1 MPNYTPPDPL
11 QTNLNFKDEL
21 QSIDAHNLVL
31 NFGLDEIQEAS
42 LIAEIYTTFN
52 SEIFAE
58 SFTLN
63 LLDAELQTGFNA
75 EIEVLQGQFSQLV
88 CEVSSSF
95 IAIIE
100 ATRIDQFCT
109 IEANLNTSF
118 IPILNAQFDIN
129 FNLGV
134 FAELNAN
141 YQLTKQIFRNN
152 GLKFSK
158 PILKALNSAF
168 FYDHGLSITHESK
181 IKHDQASSLSHS
193 IKLIFE
199 ESTGLKSD
207 SCITWQDNQR
217 IKITKSLVFEESNKL
232 HIQRSKDWVELV
244 RKRKQFTYSFDVAH
258 HFEKQYQIDWDKGLE
273 LVMTCN
279 FAWDKAKPV
288 HYRKHS
294 ITPWPEPEKPQ
305 FEGDTDFNFV
315 CACTEFDAHNL
326 ILNFGVDDCI
336 PSIVNKNWWHIVNDV
351 SIVNTRTNEEIKVLN
366 GSYSTDRSRW
376 CWSYSLTVAEP
387 EMTKLEKGD
396 VLKINVNGNVH
407 MMMYEEYSKSQKFA
421 DTTYNLTG
429 RSQTALLESKYSP
442 LRSYLQENERTS
454 VQLAQAELDRV
465 NSETALDWQLIDE
478 LGWIVETESLSY
490 TNLAPIDAI
499 KLIAEAGGGFLYSEK
514 SSNTLSI
521 RPLYK
526 KTFWDTLNLDDYDR
540 NLPESIVIQHG
551 DSFEELLDFNAIT
564 LTNPRN
570 GNVGQI
576 RRRNTAGDILLEPV
590 SNPLFNAVSMGG
602 FGKAKLAK
610 SGNVE
615 SHDFDFPITHEIGE
629 CVPGEIL
636 AFNGEWWGIVDA
648 VSVSF
653 NYAVVSQSI
662 NVERTV
668 NE

>member
-1 MPNYTPPDPL
+1 MSDYTPPDAL
-11 QTNLNFKDEL
+11 KVFLNFTKEIKP
-21 QSIDAHNLVL
+21 IDSHNLVL
-31 NFGLDEIQEAS
+31 NFGAEDGFSYANISVDTSFKLTATGTVEPPIDIHGFANIQIDTGFVFKAVGTFDINHIVGVS
-42 LIAEIYTTFN
+42 FN
-52 SEIFAE
+52 SEFRHQKALH
-58 SFTLN
+58 FL
-63 LLDAELQTGFNA
+63 
-75 EIEVLQGQFSQLV
+75 EIVR
-88 CEVSSSF
+88 
-95 IAIIE
+95 
-100 ATRIDQFCT
+100 ATW
-109 IEANLNTSF
+109 
-118 IPILNAQFDIN
+118 
-129 FNLGV
+129 
-134 FAELNAN
+134 
-141 YQLTKQIFRNN
+141 
-152 GLKFSK
+152 SK
-158 PILKALNSAF
+158 PNRRALNEVV
-168 FYDHGLSITHESK
+168 FYDAGLTQLNVTNIRSEQSGFLAQYTRSFFDE
-181 IKHDQASSLSHS
+181 
-193 IKLIFE
+193 
-199 ESTGLKSD
+199 TMRLKSD
-207 SCITWQDNQR
+207 LNLDWQENLQLKNTR
-217 IKITKSLVFEESNKL
+217 SFKYEIVEKLSIKRHF
-232 HIQRSKDWVELV
+232 DWVELI
-244 RKRKQFTYSFDVAH
+244 RKRKQVKYSHEVASY
-258 HFEKQYQIDWDKGLE
+258 FQKRYQLEWDKGLE
-273 LVMTCN
+273 LVTTCN

-288 HYRKHS
+288 HYRMHS

-305 FEGDTDFNFV
+305 FIGNTDFNFV

-336 PSIVNKNWWHIVNDV
+336 PSIVNKNWWHIVNEV

-366 GSYSTDRSRW
+366 GSYNTDRSRW
-376 CWSYSLTVAEP
+376 CWSYSLTVTEP

-442 LRSYLQENERTS
+442 VRSYLQENERTS
-454 VQLAQAELDRV
+454 VQLVQAELDRV
-465 NSETALDWQLIDE
+465 NSETALNWQLIDD

-499 KLIAEAGGGFLYSEK
+499 KLIAEAGGGFVYSEK
-514 SSNTLSI
+514 GSNTLSI

-551 DSFEELLDFNAIT
+551 DSFDELLNFNAIT

-602 FGKAKLAK
+602 FGKSKLAK
-610 SGNVE
+610 SGKVE
-615 SHDFDFPITHEIGE
+615 SHDFDFPIILEVGE
-629 CVPGEIL
+629 CIPGEIL

-653 NYAVVSQSI
+653 TYSVVSQSI
-662 NVERTV
+662 KVERTV

>member
-1 MPNYTPPDPL
+1 MNNNNIYQPKSLSAVYLENPKPGDFTAPYDLNAVYDESVKTNALYAKINLTYISNIIGTYQDPKPIQPNTINTKVDLSILSSLNGLYD
-11 QTNLNFKDEL
+11 LNFIAGLFSKL
-21 QSIDAHNLVL
+21 NFRFQPTKQVL
-31 NFGLDEIQEAS
+31 NS
-42 LIAEIYTTFN
+42 
-52 SEIFAE
+52 
-58 SFTLN
+58 N
-63 LLDAELQTGFNA
+63 LF
-75 EIEVLQGQFSQLV
+75 
-88 CEVSSSF
+88 
-95 IAIIE
+95 
-100 ATRIDQFCT
+100 
-109 IEANLNTSF
+109 
-118 IPILNAQFDIN
+118 
-129 FNLGV
+129 
-134 FAELNAN
+134 
-141 YQLTKQIFRNN
+141 
-152 GLKFSK
+152 KFSK

-181 IKHDQASSLSHS
+181 IRHDQALSLSHS

-199 ESTGLKSD
+199 ESTGLESD
-207 SCITWQDNQR
+207 SCIAWQDNQR
-217 IKITKSLVFEESNKL
+217 IKITKSLIFDESNKL
-232 HIQRSKDWVELV
+232 HIQRSIDWVELV
-244 RKRKQFTYSFDVAH
+244 RKRKQFTYSFDVAQ
-258 HFEKQYQIDWDKGLE
+258 HFERLYQIDWDMGLE
-273 LVMTCN
+273 LVTNCN

-294 ITPWPEPEKPQ
+294 IAPWPKPEKPQ
-305 FEGDTDFNFV
+305 FIGNTDFNFI
-315 CACTEFDAHNL
+315 CSCTEIDAHNL
-326 ILNFGVDDCI
+326 ILNFGIDDCI
-336 PSIVNKNWWHIVNDV
+336 PSIVNRNWWYIVNEV

-376 CWSYSLTVAEP
+376 CWSYSLTVTEP
-387 EMTKLEKGD
+387 EMLKLEKGD
-396 VLKINVNGNVH
+396 ILKINVNGNIH

-442 LRSYLQENERTS
+442 VRSYLQENERTS
-454 VQLAQAELDRV
+454 VQLVQAELDRV
-465 NSETALDWQLIDE
+465 NSESALDWQLIDE

-499 KLIAEAGGGFLYSEK
+499 KLIAEAGGGFVYSEK
-514 SSNTLSI
+514 GSNTLSI

-526 KTFWDTLNLDDYDR
+526 KTFWDTLNLEDYDR

-551 DSFEELLDFNAIT
+551 DSFDELLDFNAIS
-564 LTNPRN
+564 LTNPIN

-602 FGKAKLAK
+602 FGKSKLAK

-615 SHDFDFPITHEIGE
+615 SHDFDFPITQEIGE

-636 AFNGEWWGIVDA
+636 VFNGEWWGIVDA

-662 NVERTV
+662 KVERTV

>member
-42 LIAEIYTTFN
+42 LIAEIYTAFN

-109 IEANLNTSF
+109 LEADFNTNFNSSLNSK
-118 IPILNAQFDIN
+118 FDIN
-129 FNLGV
+129 FNLGI
-134 FAELNAN
+134 FAEINAN
-141 YQLTKQIFRNN
+141 YQLAKQILRNN
-152 GLKFSK
+152 GLRFSK
-158 PILKALNSAF
+158 PVLKVLNSTF
-168 FYDHGLSITHESK
+168 FYDHGLSIDHKSS
-181 IKHDQASSLSHS
+181 IKHEQSSGLSNS

-199 ESTGLKSD
+199 ESTELYSN
-207 SCITWQDNQR
+207 SYIAWQDNQR

-232 HIQRSKDWVELV
+232 HIQRSIDWVELI
-244 RKRKQFTYSFDVAH
+244 RKRKQFSYSFDVGR
-258 HFEKQYQIDWDKGLE
+258 HFERQYQIDWDKGLE
-273 LVMTCN
+273 LVTTCD
-279 FAWDKAKPV
+279 FAWNTAKPV
-288 HYRKHS
+288 HYRKHP
-294 ITPWPEPEKPQ
+294 ITPWPEPEKPK
-305 FEGDTDFNFV
+305 FIGNTDLNFV
-315 CACTEFDAHNL
+315 CACTEFEAHNL

-336 PSIVNKNWWHIVNDV
+336 PSIVNKNWWYIVNEV

-376 CWSYSLTVAEP
+376 CWSYNLTVTEP
-387 EMTKLEKGD
+387 EMLKLEKGD
-396 VLKINVNGNVH
+396 ILKINVNGNIH

-421 DTTYNLTG
+421 DTAYNLSG

-442 LRSYLQENERTS
+442 VRSYLQENERTS
-454 VQLAQAELDRV
+454 VQLVQAELDRV

-490 TNLAPIDAI
+490 ANLAPIDAI
-499 KLIAEAGGGFLYSEK
+499 KLIAEAGGGFVYSVKE
-514 SSNTLSI
+514 SNTLSI

-526 KTFWDTLNLDDYDR
+526 KTFWDTLNLEDYDR

-551 DSFEELLDFNAIT
+551 ESFDELLNFNAIT

-602 FGKAKLAK
+602 FGKSKLAK

-615 SHDFDFPITHEIGE
+615 SHDFDLPITDEIGE
-629 CVPGEIL
+629 CIPGEIL
-636 AFNGEWWGIVDA
+636 AFNAEWWGIVDA

-653 NYAVVSQSI
+653 TYSVVSQSI
-662 NVERTV
+662 KVECTV

>member
-1 MPNYTPPDPL
+1 M
-11 QTNLNFKDEL
+11 
-21 QSIDAHNLVL
+21 
-31 NFGLDEIQEAS
+31 
-42 LIAEIYTTFN
+42 
-52 SEIFAE
+52 
-58 SFTLN
+58 
-63 LLDAELQTGFNA
+63 
-75 EIEVLQGQFSQLV
+75 
-88 CEVSSSF
+88 
-95 IAIIE
+95 
-100 ATRIDQFCT
+100 
-109 IEANLNTSF
+109 
-118 IPILNAQFDIN
+118 
-129 FNLGV
+129 
-134 FAELNAN
+134 
-141 YQLTKQIFRNN
+141 
-152 GLKFSK
+152 
-158 PILKALNSAF
+158 
-168 FYDHGLSITHESK
+168 
-181 IKHDQASSLSHS
+181 
-193 IKLIFE
+193 
-199 ESTGLKSD
+199 
-207 SCITWQDNQR
+207 
-217 IKITKSLVFEESNKL
+217 
-232 HIQRSKDWVELV
+232 ELV
-244 RKRKQFTYSFDVAH
+244 T
-258 HFEKQYQIDWDKGLE
+258 
-273 LVMTCN
+273 TCN

-315 CACTEFDAHNL
+315 CACTDFDAHNL
-326 ILNFGVDDCI
+326 ILNFGVDECI
-336 PSIVNKNWWHIVNDV
+336 PSIVNKNWWYIVNEV

-376 CWSYSLTVAEP
+376 CWSYSLTVTEP

-396 VLKINVNGNVH
+396 VLKINVNGNIH

-421 DTTYNLTG
+421 DITYNLTG

-454 VQLAQAELDRV
+454 VQLVQAELDRV
-465 NSETALDWQLIDE
+465 NSETALNWQLIDD

-499 KLIAEAGGGFLYSEK
+499 KLIAEAGGGFVYSEK
-514 SSNTLSI
+514 GSNTLSI

-540 NLPESIVIQHG
+540 NLPKSIVIQHN
-551 DSFEELLDFNAIT
+551 DSFDELLDFNAIT
-564 LTNPRN
+564 LTNPRH

-602 FGKAKLAK
+602 FGKSKLAK

-653 NYAVVSQSI
+653 TYAVVSQSI
-662 NVERTV
+662 KVERTV

>member
-1 MPNYTPPDPL
+1 MPNYTPPDSL
-11 QTNLNFKDEL
+11 QANLNFKDEL

-63 LLDAELQTGFNA
+63 LLDAELQTRFNA

-109 IEANLNTSF
+109 IEADFNTSF
-118 IPILNAQFDIN
+118 TPNLNAQFDIN

-134 FAELNAN
+134 FAELSAS
-141 YQLTKQIFRNN
+141 YQLTKQILRNN

-158 PILKALNSAF
+158 PILMALNSAF
-168 FYDHGLSITHESK
+168 FYDHGLSIIHESK

-207 SCITWQDNQR
+207 SCIAWQDNQR
-217 IKITKSLVFEESNKL
+217 IKITKSLVFEQSNKL
-232 HIQRSKDWVELV
+232 HIQRSIDWVELV
-244 RKRKQFTYSFDVAH
+244 RKRKQFTYSFDVAQ
-258 HFEKQYQIDWDKGLE
+258 HFEMQFQIDWDKGLE
-273 LVMTCN
+273 LVTTCD

-294 ITPWPEPEKPQ
+294 ITPWPESENPQ
-305 FEGDTDFNFV
+305 FIGNTEFNFV
-315 CACTEFDAHNL
+315 CACTEFDAYNL
-326 ILNFGVDDCI
+326 ILNFGVEDCI
-336 PSIVNKNWWHIVNDV
+336 PSIVNRNWWYIVNEV

-376 CWSYSLTVAEP
+376 CWSYSLTVTEP

-396 VLKINVNGNVH
+396 VLKINVNGNTH

-442 LRSYLQENERTS
+442 VRSYLQENERTS
-454 VQLAQAELDRV
+454 VQLVQAELDRV
-465 NSETALDWQLIDE
+465 SSETALDWQLIDE
-478 LGWIVETESLSY
+478 LGWIVETDSLSY

-499 KLIAEAGGGFLYSEK
+499 KLIAEAGGGFVYSEK
-514 SSNTLSI
+514 GSNTLSI

-540 NLPESIVIQHG
+540 NLPESIVIQHN

-576 RRRNTAGDILLEPV
+576 RRRDTAGDILLEPV

-602 FGKAKLAK
+602 FGKSKLAK
-610 SGNVE
+610 SGKVE

-629 CVPGEIL
+629 CVAGEIL
-636 AFNGEWWGIVDA
+636 AFNSEWWGIVDA

-653 NYAVVSQSI
+653 TYAVVSQSI
-662 NVERTV
+662 KVERTV